1 MADNEP
7 VAPVPEPTPESNDI
21 PPVTPPTPAVE
32 PTPVAA
38 TTTTQQPAPS
48 ISPSNGLAIAAMV
61 VGIVAVISGWI
72 PLWGLLVSAAA
83 IILGV
88 LGLKRVGGKGMAI
101 TGIVTGSVGALW
113 ALFVTVFFVIAIV
126 AGVSAA
132 EQSREASLEKE
143 RETQS
148 LMDAK
153 KDFNKGETA
162 QFGAE
167 FEVKVNSVERNY
179 NPGASYKPL
188 AGKEYI
194 VVNLTIKN
202 ISDRSKYLML
212 SDFTV
217 IDNGLSQRYATV
229 PVTNELDG
237 GNLAADGTTTG
248 NLVFLVTSDATD
260 LKLQYIVTIF
270 DSNYKSKKL
279 NYTLAL

>member
-194 VVNLTIKN
+194 VVNLTINN